1 MLKSQEVQ
9 IKLSEIREKINGL
22 PDDASAEELNGLTGE
37 YQRLEAQY
45 RAAVLVE
52 AEEVRQAGAEFGPDD
67 GTSAEVRAML
77 DRASLSRYLL
87 SAVGQTPARG
97 AEAELRAALL
107 GEEAPETQIPIDVL
121 LRAAPGGAEHRADVH
136 SSVGASYVE
145 SQASIAA
152 RVFAAGAGAYLGVDR
167 PTVPAGQANF
177 PVLSGGTT
185 ADFRD
190 PAVAK
195 DSEAASLTV
204 GSVNPARVTA
214 RYTVDMESLYR
225 LTGYEE
231 ALAADLTGA
240 IEDRLDVVAIA
251 GQADVA
257 NVSPAVE
264 GLISQLTN
272 PENPSTTS
280 VAADFLKAYSESVDG
295 KYAPDEMGV
304 RLLVNPATYGFA
316 QNLLINTEGGG
327 RMLRDVLEAA
337 RFRASANMPAT
348 PTTGDDTGIATG
360 IVYRS
365 ASPRRGFVQPV
376 WRGITMIR
384 DPYTGAASGLI
395 ALTAHVLTNCKM
407 IDENVYRRVE
417 FKTN

>member
-1 MLKSQEVQ
+1 MRFGE
-9 IKLSEIREKINGL
+9 KLNGL
-22 PDDASAEELNGLTGE
+22 PDDADADTLNGLTAE

-45 RAAVLVE
+45 RAAVIAE
-52 AEEVRQAGAEFGPDD
+52 AEEVRQAGGDFGPDD
-67 GTSAEVRAML
+67 GTSAEVRGML
-77 DRASLSRYLL
+77 GRVSLSKYLL
-87 SAVGQTPARG
+87 SAVGQTPVRG
-97 AEAELRAALL
+97 VEAELRAALL
-107 GEEAPETQIPIDVL
+107 GVEAPETQLPIDVL
-121 LRAAPGGAEHRADVH
+121 LRAAPGGAEHRADVT
-136 SSVGASYVE
+136 SSVSTSYVE
-145 SQASIAA
+145 NQASIAG

-177 PVLSGGTT
+177 PVLTGGTT

-225 LTGYEE
+225 MTGFEE

-240 IEDRLDVVAIA
+240 IEDELDLVAIN
-251 GQADVA
+251 GQAAVA
-257 NVSPAVE
+257 NTSPTVE
-264 GLISQLTN
+264 GLIAELGNPTN
-272 PENPSTTS
+272 PGTTA

-304 RLLVNPATYGFA
+304 RLLVNAATYGFA
-316 QNLLINTEGGG
+316 QNLLVNTSGGA
-327 RMLRDVLEAA
+327 RMIRDVLEAA

-348 PTTGDDTGIATG
+348 PSEGDDDGIATG

-365 ASPRRGFVQPV
+365 ASPRRGFVQPI

-384 DPYTGAASGLI
+384 DPYTQAASGII

-407 IDENVYRRVE
+407 IDSNVYRRVE